1 MFNGFRTE
9 DEAWWLWSFAHV
21 ARYRDLEWER
31 WLSDNQQWLMMM
43 SLEVSNFGP
52 EARIRFHTAE
62 GPKLIGWIARREES
76 LALARNKR
84 TAMAMAFHAR
94 LGADSVLCW
103 CPVDILQHYLAN
115 RIY

>member
-9 DEAWWLWSFAHV
+9 VEAWWLWSLLHH
-21 ARYRDLEWER
+21 ARWNDDRWEY
-31 WLSDNQQWLMMM
+31 WLSNGTQWLLTM
-43 SLEVSNFGP
+43 SLEDSNFGP
-52 EARIRFHTAE
+52 EARIEYHAAT